1 MSFRQMVGNEVL
13 EEEMVRA
20 YTRKIMDEY
29 DVNKSGSLD
38 ES

>member
-1 MSFRQMVGNEVL
+1 MSFGQIVGNTVL

-29 DVNKSGSLD
+29 DVNKSGSLN